1 MRVNRTHLKKTTGN
15 EYVFCDKLS
24 GKPLGSVKRA
34 FKTACQKAGI
44 KGLRFH
50 DLRHTFAS
58 RLRAKGVD
66 LVTIKEL
73 LGHADIRTT
82 MRYAHTNLES
92 KKSAISV
99 LHSHKSVT
107 IANSTV
113 LESQP
118 SDPS

>member
-44 KGLRFH
+44 NGLRFH
-50 DLRHTFAS
+50 DLRHTVAG

-82 MRYAHTNLES
+82 IRYAHTTMEAKRTAIAAFNGHKLVTGTNLTNG
-92 KKSAISV
+92 A
-99 LHSHKSVT
+99 
-107 IANSTV
+107 ANDFS
-113 LESQP
+113 
-118 SDPS
+118 